1 MGISSNSSRFYN
13 LTLLPERN
21 KSNTSSNFVL
31 CNINLHLHIAPV
43 IFKLTPLTYILFR
56 ETLNVTVMSP
66 SGNLEALKHSGI
78 FPLWTKNCNHFL

>member
-1 MGISSNSSRFYN
+1 MGISSNSRTFYN

-21 KSNTSSNFVL
+21 KSNTSS
-31 CNINLHLHIAPV
+31 NLHLHIAPV
-43 IFKLTPLTYILFR
+43 IFKLTPLTYILLR